1 MVAEAGTFVL
11 RLSQHQGTQL
21 LLLLAIN
28 RAVPP
33 DLKGVAWSRMRIS
46 LPAPAPSHQPSIT
59 APY

>member
-1 MVAEAGTFVL
+1 MYFSVQPLVGAGVVAEAGTSVL

-33 DLKGVAWSRMRIS
+33 DLNEMA
-46 LPAPAPSHQPSIT
+46 
-59 APY
+59 